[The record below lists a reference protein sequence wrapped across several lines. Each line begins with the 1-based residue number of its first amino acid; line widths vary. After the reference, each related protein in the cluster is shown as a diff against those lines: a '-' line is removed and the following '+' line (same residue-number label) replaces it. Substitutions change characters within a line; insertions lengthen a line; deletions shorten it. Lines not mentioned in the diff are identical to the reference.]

1 MYGNQVNF
9 FNLTLIRMQN
19 KMSTY
24 GDQFQKMESILGT
37 FLTLELMHEERVL
50 QIESIMAALYPE
62 ECREWNIEQGNLE
75 DDEIDEGDLPNPTA
89 YELYQLVENKEEFV
103 EAYKQAFQASIFNSN
118 FLSNKDF
125 DATLEKIIENKE

>member
-1 MYGNQVNF
+1 
-9 FNLTLIRMQN
+9 
-19 KMSTY
+19 MSTY

-125 DATLEKIIENKE
+125 DETIESIIGNRA

>member
-75 DDEIDEGDLPNPTA
+75 EDEIYEGDLPNPTA

-125 DATLEKIIENKE
+125 DETIESIIGNRA